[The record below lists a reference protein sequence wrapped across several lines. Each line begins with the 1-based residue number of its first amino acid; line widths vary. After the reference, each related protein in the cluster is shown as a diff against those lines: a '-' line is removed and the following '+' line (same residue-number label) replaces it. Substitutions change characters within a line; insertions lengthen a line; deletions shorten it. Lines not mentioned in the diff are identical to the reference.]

1 MKTLILSLL
10 LICNLMAITAKDA
23 AWTLDAQ
30 TDLHK
35 ALEQAKQEKKDM
47 VLLLVVKDGCEWCE
61 KMVHE
66 TMQDRDIKDAL
77 SDVVIAII
85 DSKSDLAKK
94 YKTTLTPSLFFID
107 ARTEKVIYTQV
118 GYEKAGSFLIT
129 IISAKDQIEQE

>member
-1 MKTLILSLL
+1 MKTILFSLL

-35 ALEQAKQEKKDM
+35 ALKQATQEKKSM

-66 TMQDRDIKDAL
+66 TMQNRDIKDAL
-77 SDVVIAII
+77 SDAIIVII
-85 DSKSDLAKK
+85 DSKSEYAKK
-94 YKTTLTPSLFFID
+94 YKTTLTPSVFFID
-107 ARTEKVIYTQV
+107 AKTKESVYTQV

-129 IISAKDQIEQE
+129 IINARDKIEQE